1 MDMERIVTVCYF
13 CDESYESAE
22 LNGAHRCKKE
32 SEAGYSVGKWSDD
45 DDWSPIVVFRSNR

>member
-13 CDESYESAE
+13 CDESYERAK
-22 LNGAHRCKKE
+22 LDGGHKCKRKT
-32 SEAGYSVGKWSDD
+32 EAGYSVGKWSDD

>member
-13 CDESYESAE
+13 CKESYESAK
-22 LNGAHRCKKE
+22 LNGAHICKRE
-32 SEAGYSVGKWSDD
+32 SQAGYSVGKWSDD